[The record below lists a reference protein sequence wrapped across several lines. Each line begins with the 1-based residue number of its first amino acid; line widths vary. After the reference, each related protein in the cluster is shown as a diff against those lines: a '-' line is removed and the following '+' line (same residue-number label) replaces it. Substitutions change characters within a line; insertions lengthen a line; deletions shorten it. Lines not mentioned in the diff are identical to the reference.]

1 MNHIQTTWLMAAGV
15 LALIV
20 AMSVLGA
27 WLKLKVVDGHPHSL
41 IDNLNIRIQAW
52 WGMTITIGLALLGS
66 RIGVVVL
73 FAFVSFTALRE
84 FLTLAPTRRGDHQA
98 LVMAFFVVLPFQYFL
113 IGLNWYGMYSVFI
126 PAYAF
131 LFLPILSAVKSD
143 TRNFMER
150 TGTIQWALMITVYCI
165 SHVPALLNLRIP
177 GYDSRNVFLIVFLV
191 LIVQS
196 GDILHH
202 VCSRFCGNH
211 QIAPQVSP
219 NKTVEGFIGG
229 ITSAVVLG
237 MLLSW
242 MTPFSV
248 MEAALVSLATTL
260 MGFFG
265 GLVLSAMKR
274 DRGVK
279 DWGMMVEGYGGML
292 DRVASVCFAAPVVL
306 SHRTS
311 LVGGV
316 KFVKHR
322 ASSTRFRVMHC
333 AGSITQDVL

>member
-1 MNHIQTTWLMAAGV
+1 MTHFQGTLLIAAGV
-15 LALIV
+15 ILLLV
-20 AMSVLGA
+20 AVSALGA
-27 WLKLKVVDGHPHSL
+27 WLKLGKADGHPHPL
-41 IDNLNIRIQAW
+41 IDNLNLRIQAW
-52 WGMTITIGLALLGS
+52 WVMTVTISLALLAG

-84 FLTLAPTRRGDHQA
+84 FLTIAPTRRGDHQA

-113 IGLNWYGMYSVFI
+113 VGVEWHGMYSVFI

-150 TGTIQWALMITVYCI
+150 TGTIQWALMVTVFCI

-177 GYDSRNVFLIVFLV
+177 GYEGRNVFLIVFLV

-202 VCSRFCGNH
+202 VCSGICGKH

-229 ITSAVVLG
+229 IAAAVVLG

-248 MEAALVSLATTL
+248 TEAALVSLATTL

-279 DWGMMVEGYGGML
+279 DWGMLVEGYGGML
-292 DRVASVCFAAPVVL
+292 DRVASVCFAAPVYFHIVR
-306 SHRTS
+306 HWWS
-311 LVGGV
+311 L
-316 KFVKHR
+316 
-322 ASSTRFRVMHC
+322 
-333 AGSITQDVL
+333 

>member
-1 MNHIQTTWLMAAGV
+1 MTHFQGTLLITGGV
-15 LALIV
+15 FLLLVGA
-20 AMSVLGA
+20 SVLGT
-27 WLKLKVVDGHPHSL
+27 WLKIVRAEGRPHSL
-41 IDNLNIRIQAW
+41 IDNMNLRIQAW
-52 WGMTITIGLALLGS
+52 WAMTVTIGLALLAG

-84 FLTLAPTRRGDHQA
+84 FLTIAPTRRGDHQA
-98 LVMAFFVVLPFQYFL
+98 LVMAFFVALPFQYFL
-113 IGLNWYGMYSVFI
+113 IGVEWLGFYEVFI
-126 PAYAF
+126 PVYAF

-150 TGTIQWALMITVYCI
+150 TGTIQWGLMVTVFCI
-165 SHVPALLNLRIP
+165 SHIPALLSLRIP
-177 GYDSRNVFLIVFLV
+177 GYEQRNVFLIVFLV

-202 VCSRFCGNH
+202 VCSRLFGKH

-219 NKTVEGFIGG
+219 NKTIEGFIGG
-229 ITSAVVLG
+229 ITASVVLG

-242 MTPFSV
+242 MTPFSIG
-248 MEAALVSLATTL
+248 EAALVSLAAAL

-279 DWGMMVEGYGGML
+279 DWGGSIEGGGML
-292 DRVASVCFAAPVVL
+292 DRVASVCFAAPVFF
-306 SHRTS
+306 H
-311 LVGGV
+311 LVR
-316 KFVKHR
+316 HWW
-322 ASSTRFRVMHC
+322 ST
-333 AGSITQDVL
+333 

>member
-1 MNHIQTTWLMAAGV
+1 MSHFQATLLIAAGV
-15 LALIV
+15 ILLLVAVSALG
-20 AMSVLGA
+20 L
-27 WLKLKVVDGHPHSL
+27 WLKLGHADGHPHPL
-41 IDNLNIRIQAW
+41 IDHLNLRIQAW
-52 WGMTITIGLALLGS
+52 WVMMLTIGLALIAG

-84 FLTLAPTRRGDHQA
+84 FLTIAPTRRGDHQA
-98 LVMAFFVVLPFQYFL
+98 LVMAFFAVLPFQYFL
-113 IGLNWYGMYSVFI
+113 VGLDREDLYSVFI

-150 TGTIQWALMITVYCI
+150 TGTIQWALMVTVFCI

-177 GYDSRNVFLIVFLV
+177 GYEGRNAFLIVFLV

-202 VCSRFCGNH
+202 VCSRYFGKR

-229 ITSAVVLG
+229 IACAVLLG

-248 MEAALVSLATTL
+248 SAAALVSLATTL

-279 DWGMMVEGYGGML
+279 DWGTGMEGGGML
-292 DRVASVCFAAPVVL
+292 DRVASVCFAAPVFFHIVR
-306 SHRTS
+306 HWWA
-311 LVGGV
+311 V
-316 KFVKHR
+316 
-322 ASSTRFRVMHC
+322 
-333 AGSITQDVL
+333 

>member
-1 MNHIQTTWLMAAGV
+1 MTHFQGTLLVAAGV
-15 LALIV
+15 ILLLIAV
-20 AMSVLGA
+20 SAFGA
-27 WLKLKVVDGHPHSL
+27 WLKLAAVDGHPHPL
-41 IDNLNIRIQAW
+41 IDNLNRRIQAW
-52 WGMTITIGLALLGS
+52 WVMTFTIGFALIAG

-84 FLTLAPTRRGDHQA
+84 FLTIAPTRRGDHQA

-113 IGLNWYGMYSVFI
+113 VGVDWYGMYSVFI

-131 LFLPILSAVKSD
+131 LFLPILSAIKSD

-150 TGTIQWALMITVYCI
+150 TGTIQWALMITVFCI
-165 SHVPALLNLRIP
+165 SHVPALLSLRIP
-177 GYDSRNVFLIVFLV
+177 GYDDRNVFLIVFLV

-202 VCSRFCGNH
+202 VCSRYCGRH

-229 ITSAVVLG
+229 IAAAVALG

-248 MEAALVSLATTL
+248 TEAALVSLATTL

-279 DWGMMVEGYGGML
+279 DWGTTVEGGSGML
-292 DRVASVCFAAPVVL
+292 DRVASVCFAAPVYFHIIRHWWAV
-306 SHRTS
+306 
-311 LVGGV
+311 
-316 KFVKHR
+316 
-322 ASSTRFRVMHC
+322 
-333 AGSITQDVL
+333 

>member
-1 MNHIQTTWLMAAGV
+1 MNHVQTTWLMAAGILV
-15 LALIV
+15 LLL
-20 AMSVLGA
+20 AMSMLGA
-27 WLKLKVVDGHPHSL
+27 WLKLRVADGNPHSL

-52 WGMTITIGLALLGS
+52 WVMSITIGLALLAG
-66 RIGVVVL
+66 RIGVIVL

-84 FLTLAPTRRGDHQA
+84 FLTIAPTRRGDHQA

-113 IGLNWYGMYSVFI
+113 IGVEWYGMYSVFI

-143 TRNFMER
+143 ARSFMER
-150 TGTIQWALMITVYCI
+150 TGTIQWGLMITVYCI

-177 GYDSRNVFLIVFLV
+177 GYGGRNVFLIVFLV

-202 VCSRFCGNH
+202 VCSRYFGQR
-211 QIAPQVSP
+211 QIAPLVSP
-219 NKTVEGFIGG
+219 NKTVEGFVGG
-229 ITSAVVLG
+229 IAAAVALG

-248 MEAALVSLATTL
+248 IEAALVSLAATL

-292 DRVASVCFAAPVVL
+292 DRVASVCFAAPVYFHIVRHWW
-306 SHRTS
+306 S
-311 LVGGV
+311 
-316 KFVKHR
+316 
-322 ASSTRFRVMHC
+322 A
-333 AGSITQDVL
+333 

>member
-1 MNHIQTTWLMAAGV
+1 MTHFQGTLLITGGV
-15 LALIV
+15 FLLLVGAS
-20 AMSVLGA
+20 ALGA
-27 WLKLKVVDGHPHSL
+27 WLKLVHAEGRPHSL
-41 IDNLNIRIQAW
+41 IDNMNLRIQAW
-52 WGMTITIGLALLGS
+52 WAMAVTIGLALLAG

-84 FLTLAPTRRGDHQA
+84 FLTIAPTRRGDHQA
-98 LVMAFFVVLPFQYFL
+98 LVMAFFVALPFQYFL
-113 IGLNWYGMYSVFI
+113 IGVEWLGLYEVFI
-126 PAYAF
+126 PVYAF

-150 TGTIQWALMITVYCI
+150 TGTIQWGLMVTVFCI
-165 SHVPALLNLRIP
+165 SHIPALLSLHIP
-177 GYDSRNVFLIVFLV
+177 GYEQRNVFLIVFLV

-202 VCSRFCGNH
+202 VCSRLFGKH

-219 NKTVEGFIGG
+219 NKTIEGFIGG
-229 ITSAVVLG
+229 ITASVVLG

-242 MTPFSV
+242 MTPFSIG
-248 MEAALVSLATTL
+248 EAALVSLATTL

-279 DWGMMVEGYGGML
+279 DWGGSIEGGGML
-292 DRVASVCFAAPVVL
+292 DRVASVCFAAPVFF
-306 SHRTS
+306 H
-311 LVGGV
+311 LVRHWWSV
-316 KFVKHR
+316 
-322 ASSTRFRVMHC
+322 
-333 AGSITQDVL
+333 

>member
-1 MNHIQTTWLMAAGV
+1 MNHTQAILLMVTGT
-15 LALIV
+15 LALLV
-20 AMSVLGA
+20 SVSLLGV
-27 WLKLKVVDGHPHSL
+27 WLKLKVADGHPHSL

-52 WGMTITIGLALLGS
+52 WVMAITIGLALLGG
-66 RIGVVVL
+66 RIGVIVL

-98 LVMAFFVVLPFQYFL
+98 LVMAFFIVLPFQYFL
-113 IGLNWYGMYSVFI
+113 IGVEWYGMYSVFI

-143 TRNFMER
+143 THKFMER
-150 TGTIQWALMITVYCI
+150 TGTIQWALMVTVYCI

-177 GYDSRNVFLIVFLV
+177 GYGGRNVFLIVFLV
-191 LIVQS
+191 VIVQS
-196 GDILHH
+196 SDILHH
-202 VCSRFCGNH
+202 VCSRYWGKR

-219 NKTVEGFIGG
+219 NKTVEGFVGG
-229 ITSAVVLG
+229 ITAAVALG

-242 MTPFSV
+242 LTPFSV
-248 MEAALVSLATTL
+248 IQAAMVSLAVTL

-292 DRVASVCFAAPVVL
+292 DRVASVCFAAPVYFHIVR
-306 SHRTS
+306 HWWA
-311 LVGGV
+311 V
-316 KFVKHR
+316 
-322 ASSTRFRVMHC
+322 
-333 AGSITQDVL
+333 

>member
-1 MNHIQTTWLMAAGV
+1 MTHFQGTLLIAAGV
-15 LALIV
+15 LLLLIGV
-20 AMSVLGA
+20 SALGA
-27 WLKLKVVDGHPHSL
+27 WLKLVRVEGQPHSL
-41 IDNLNIRIQAW
+41 IDNMNLRIQAW
-52 WGMTITIGLALLGS
+52 WAMAVTIGLALVAG

-84 FLTLAPTRRGDHQA
+84 FLTIAPTRRGDHQA
-98 LVMAFFVVLPFQYFL
+98 LVMAFFVALPFQYFL
-113 IGLNWYGMYSVFI
+113 VGVEWLGLHEVFI
-126 PAYAF
+126 PVYAF

-150 TGTIQWALMITVYCI
+150 SGTIQWGLMVTVFCI
-165 SHVPALLNLRIP
+165 SHIPALLSLHIP
-177 GYDSRNVFLIVFLV
+177 GYEQRNVFLIVFLV
-191 LIVQS
+191 LIVQG

-202 VCSRFCGNH
+202 VCSRFFGKH

-229 ITSAVVLG
+229 IAASVILG

-242 MTPFSV
+242 MTPFTLS
-248 MEAALVSLATTL
+248 EAALVSLATTL

-279 DWGMMVEGYGGML
+279 DWGTNIEGGGML
-292 DRVASVCFAAPVVL
+292 DRVASVCFAAPVYF
-306 SHRTS
+306 H
-311 LVGGV
+311 LVRHGWS
-316 KFVKHR
+316 
-322 ASSTRFRVMHC
+322 A
-333 AGSITQDVL
+333 

>member
-1 MNHIQTTWLMAAGV
+1 MTHFQGTLLIAAGV
-15 LALIV
+15 FALLAAV
-20 AMSVLGA
+20 SALGV
-27 WLKLKVVDGHPHSL
+27 WLKLGPADGHPHPL
-41 IDNLNIRIQAW
+41 IDNLNLRIQAW
-52 WGMTITIGLALLGS
+52 WAMTVTIGLALLAG

-84 FLTLAPTRRGDHQA
+84 FLTIAPTRRGDHQA

-113 IGLNWYGMYSVFI
+113 VGVEWTGFYEVFI
-126 PAYAF
+126 PVYAF

-150 TGTIQWALMITVYCI
+150 TGTIQWALMVTVFCI
-165 SHVPALLNLRIP
+165 SHIPALLNLRIP
-177 GYDSRNVFLIVFLV
+177 GYEGRDAFLIVFLV

-202 VCSRFCGNH
+202 VCSRACGKH
-211 QIAPQVSP
+211 QIAPLVSP
-219 NKTVEGFIGG
+219 NKTVEGFVGG
-229 ITSAVVLG
+229 IAASVVLG

-248 MEAALVSLATTL
+248 GEAALVSLATAL

-274 DRGVK
+274 DRGVR
-279 DWGMMVEGYGGML
+279 DWGANVEGGGML
-292 DRVASVCFAAPVVL
+292 DRVASVCFAAPVYFHIVRHWW
-306 SHRTS
+306 S
-311 LVGGV
+311 
-316 KFVKHR
+316 
-322 ASSTRFRVMHC
+322 M
-333 AGSITQDVL
+333 

>member
-1 MNHIQTTWLMAAGV
+1 MTHFQTTLLIAAGV
-15 LALIV
+15 FVLLAAV
-20 AMSVLGA
+20 SALGV
-27 WLKLKVVDGHPHSL
+27 WLKLSAADGHPHPL
-41 IDNLNIRIQAW
+41 IDNLNLRIQAW
-52 WGMTITIGLALLGS
+52 WAMVVTIGLALLAG
-66 RIGVVVL
+66 RVGVVVL

-113 IGLNWYGMYSVFI
+113 IGVEWAGFYEVFI
-126 PAYAF
+126 PVYAF

-150 TGTIQWALMITVYCI
+150 TGTIQWALMVTVFCI

-177 GYDSRNVFLIVFLV
+177 GYEGRDVFLIVFLV

-202 VCSRFCGNH
+202 VCSRVCGKH
-211 QIAPQVSP
+211 QIAPLVSP

-229 ITSAVVLG
+229 IAASVVLG

-248 MEAALVSLATTL
+248 GEAALVSLATAL

-279 DWGMMVEGYGGML
+279 DWGAAVEGGGML
-292 DRVASVCFAAPVVL
+292 DRVASVCFAAPVYFHIVRHWW
-306 SHRTS
+306 S
-311 LVGGV
+311 
-316 KFVKHR
+316 
-322 ASSTRFRVMHC
+322 M
-333 AGSITQDVL
+333 

>member
-1 MNHIQTTWLMAAGV
+1 MTHFQTTLLIAGGVFALLAAV
-15 LALIV
+15 SALGI
-20 AMSVLGA
+20 
-27 WLKLKVVDGHPHSL
+27 WLKLSAADGHPHPL
-41 IDNLNIRIQAW
+41 IDNLNLRIQAW
-52 WGMTITIGLALLGS
+52 WAMTVTIGLALLAG

-84 FLTLAPTRRGDHQA
+84 FLTIAPTRRGDHQA

-113 IGLNWYGMYSVFI
+113 IGVEWHGMYSVFI

-131 LFLPILSAVKSD
+131 LFLPILSALKSD

-150 TGTIQWALMITVYCI
+150 TGTIQWALMVTVFCI

-177 GYDSRNVFLIVFLV
+177 GYEDRNVFLIVFLV

-202 VCSRFCGNH
+202 VCSRVCGKH

-219 NKTVEGFIGG
+219 NKTVEGFVGG
-229 ITSAVVLG
+229 IAASVVLG

-248 MEAALVSLATTL
+248 GAAALVSLAATL

-274 DRGVK
+274 DRGVR
-279 DWGMMVEGYGGML
+279 DWGANIEGGGML
-292 DRVASVCFAAPVVL
+292 DRMASVCFAAPVYFHIVRHWW
-306 SHRTS
+306 S
-311 LVGGV
+311 V
-316 KFVKHR
+316 
-322 ASSTRFRVMHC
+322 
-333 AGSITQDVL
+333 

>member
-1 MNHIQTTWLMAAGV
+1 MTHFQTTLLIAAGV
-15 LALIV
+15 FVLLAAV
-20 AMSVLGA
+20 SALGV
-27 WLKLKVVDGHPHSL
+27 WLKLSAADGHPHPL
-41 IDNLNIRIQAW
+41 IDNLNLRIQAW
-52 WGMTITIGLALLGS
+52 WAMTVTIGLALLAG
-66 RIGVVVL
+66 RVGVVVL

-113 IGLNWYGMYSVFI
+113 IGVEWAGFYEVFI
-126 PAYAF
+126 PVYAF

-150 TGTIQWALMITVYCI
+150 TGTIQWALMVTVFCI
-165 SHVPALLNLRIP
+165 SHVPALLNLSIP
-177 GYDSRNVFLIVFLV
+177 GYEGRGVFLIVFLV

-202 VCSRFCGNH
+202 VCSRVCGKH
-211 QIAPQVSP
+211 QIAPLVSP

-229 ITSAVVLG
+229 IAASVVLG

-242 MTPFSV
+242 MTPFSAG
-248 MEAALVSLATTL
+248 EAALVSLATAL

-279 DWGMMVEGYGGML
+279 DWGTAVEGGGML
-292 DRVASVCFAAPVVL
+292 DRVASVCFAAPVYFHIVRHWW
-306 SHRTS
+306 S
-311 LVGGV
+311 V
-316 KFVKHR
+316 
-322 ASSTRFRVMHC
+322 
-333 AGSITQDVL
+333 

>member
-1 MNHIQTTWLMAAGV
+1 MTHLQTTLLMTAGLLTLLV
-15 LALIV
+15 T
-20 AMSVLGA
+20 MSLLGA
-27 WLKLKVVDGHPHSL
+27 WLKLKTADGNPHSL

-52 WGMTITIGLALLGS
+52 WVMTVTIGLALLGG
-66 RIGVVVL
+66 RIGVIVL

-113 IGLNWYGMYSVFI
+113 IGVEWYGMYSVFI

-150 TGTIQWALMITVYCI
+150 TGTIQWALMVTVYCI
-165 SHVPALLNLRIP
+165 SHLPALLNLRIP
-177 GYDSRNVFLIVFLV
+177 GYSGRNAFLIVFLV

-202 VCSRFCGNH
+202 VCSRYYGKH

-229 ITSAVVLG
+229 IITAVALG

-248 MEAALVSLATTL
+248 LESAMVSLAAAL

-279 DWGMMVEGYGGML
+279 DWGMMVDGYGGML
-292 DRVASVCFAAPVVL
+292 DRVASVCFAAPVYFHIVRHWW
-306 SHRTS
+306 S
-311 LVGGV
+311 V
-316 KFVKHR
+316 
-322 ASSTRFRVMHC
+322 
-333 AGSITQDVL
+333 

>member
-1 MNHIQTTWLMAAGV
+1 MTHFQGTLLIAGGVFMLLAAV
-15 LALIV
+15 SA
-20 AMSVLGA
+20 LGA
-27 WLKLKVVDGHPHSL
+27 WLKLGHADGRPHPL
-41 IDNLNIRIQAW
+41 IDNLNLRIQAW
-52 WGMTITIGLALLGS
+52 WAMTITIGLALLAG
-66 RIGVVVL
+66 RIGVIVL

-84 FLTLAPTRRGDHQA
+84 FLTIAPTRRGDHQA

-113 IGLNWYGMYSVFI
+113 LGVEWHGLYEVFI
-126 PAYAF
+126 PVYAF

-150 TGTIQWALMITVYCI
+150 SGTIQWGLMVTVFCI
-165 SHVPALLNLRIP
+165 SHIPALLNLRIT
-177 GYDSRNVFLIVFLV
+177 GFENRNAFLIVFLV

-202 VCSRFCGNH
+202 VCSRLFGKH
-211 QIAPQVSP
+211 QIAPGVSP
-219 NKTVEGFIGG
+219 NKTVEGFAGG
-229 ITSAVVLG
+229 IITAVMLG

-248 MEAALVSLATTL
+248 GEAALVSLATAL

-279 DWGMMVEGYGGML
+279 DWGSSIEGGGML
-292 DRVASVCFAAPVVL
+292 DRVASVCFAAPVYFHIVRHWW
-306 SHRTS
+306 S
-311 LVGGV
+311 
-316 KFVKHR
+316 
-322 ASSTRFRVMHC
+322 A
-333 AGSITQDVL
+333 

>member
-1 MNHIQTTWLMAAGV
+1 MTHFQGTLLIAAGV
-15 LALIV
+15 ILLLV
-20 AMSVLGA
+20 AVSAFGA
-27 WLKLKVVDGHPHSL
+27 WLKLAAVDGHPHPL
-41 IDNLNIRIQAW
+41 IDNLNQRIQAW
-52 WGMTITIGLALLGS
+52 WVMTFTIVLALLAG

-84 FLTLAPTRRGDHQA
+84 FLTIAPTRRGDHQA

-113 IGLNWYGMYSVFI
+113 IGVDWYDMYSVFI

-131 LFLPILSAVKSD
+131 LFLPILSAIKSD

-150 TGTIQWALMITVYCI
+150 TGTIQWALMITVFCI
-165 SHVPALLNLRIP
+165 SHVPALLSLDIP
-177 GYDSRNVFLIVFLV
+177 GYDDRNVFLIVFLV

-202 VCSRFCGNH
+202 VCSRYCGRR

-229 ITSAVVLG
+229 IAAAVALG

-242 MTPFSV
+242 MTPFTV
-248 MEAALVSLATTL
+248 GEAALVSLAATL

-279 DWGMMVEGYGGML
+279 DWGTTVEGGSGML
-292 DRVASVCFAAPVVL
+292 DRVASVCFAAPVYFHIIRHWWSV
-306 SHRTS
+306 
-311 LVGGV
+311 
-316 KFVKHR
+316 
-322 ASSTRFRVMHC
+322 
-333 AGSITQDVL
+333 

>member
-1 MNHIQTTWLMAAGV
+1 MTHLQTTLLMTAGLLTLLV
-15 LALIV
+15 T
-20 AMSVLGA
+20 MSLLGA
-27 WLKLKVVDGHPHSL
+27 WLKLKTADGHPHSL

-52 WGMTITIGLALLGS
+52 WVMTVTIGLALLGG
-66 RIGVVVL
+66 RIGVIVL

-98 LVMAFFVVLPFQYFL
+98 LVMAFFVALPFQYFL
-113 IGLNWYGMYSVFI
+113 IGVEWYGMYSVFI

-150 TGTIQWALMITVYCI
+150 TGTIQWALMVTVYCI
-165 SHVPALLNLRIP
+165 SHLPALLNLSIP
-177 GYDSRNVFLIVFLV
+177 GYSGRNAFLIVFLV

-202 VCSRFCGNH
+202 VCSRYYGKH

-229 ITSAVVLG
+229 IITAVGLG

-248 MEAALVSLATTL
+248 LESAMVSLAASL

-279 DWGMMVEGYGGML
+279 DWGMMVDGYGGML
-292 DRVASVCFAAPVVL
+292 DRVASVCFAAPVYFHIVRHWW
-306 SHRTS
+306 S
-311 LVGGV
+311 V
-316 KFVKHR
+316 
-322 ASSTRFRVMHC
+322 
-333 AGSITQDVL
+333 

>member
-1 MNHIQTTWLMAAGV
+1 MTHFQGTLLIAAGV
-15 LALIV
+15 FTLLAAV
-20 AMSVLGA
+20 SALGV
-27 WLKLKVVDGHPHSL
+27 WLKLGPADGHPHPL
-41 IDNLNIRIQAW
+41 IDNLNLRIQAW
-52 WGMTITIGLALLGS
+52 WAMTVTIGLALLAG

-84 FLTLAPTRRGDHQA
+84 FLTIAPTRRGDHQA

-113 IGLNWYGMYSVFI
+113 IGVEWTGLYEVFI
-126 PAYAF
+126 PVYAF

-143 TRNFMER
+143 TRSFMER
-150 TGTIQWALMITVYCI
+150 TGTIQWALMVTVFCI

-177 GYDSRNVFLIVFLV
+177 GYEGRSVFLIVFLV

-202 VCSRFCGNH
+202 VCSRVCGKH

-219 NKTVEGFIGG
+219 NKTVEGFVGG
-229 ITSAVVLG
+229 IAASMVLG

-248 MEAALVSLATTL
+248 GEAALVSLASTL

-274 DRGVK
+274 DRGVR
-279 DWGMMVEGYGGML
+279 DWGANIEGGGML
-292 DRVASVCFAAPVVL
+292 DRVASVCFAAPVYFHIVRHWW
-306 SHRTS
+306 S
-311 LVGGV
+311 V
-316 KFVKHR
+316 
-322 ASSTRFRVMHC
+322 
-333 AGSITQDVL
+333 